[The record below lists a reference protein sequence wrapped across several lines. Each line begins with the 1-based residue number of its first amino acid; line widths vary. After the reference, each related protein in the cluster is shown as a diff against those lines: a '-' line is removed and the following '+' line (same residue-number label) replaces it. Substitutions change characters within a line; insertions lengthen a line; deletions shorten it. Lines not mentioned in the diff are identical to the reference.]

1 MLFFMLA
8 TLRLKL
14 SNLPRSNEK
23 LMRMVPPTNSQ
34 MYLLIQL
41 NFPFQSQTFL
51 TNHLAARIEGCWTWL
66 SGLRRSCL
74 GEDRQVRDTCQLSSK
89 VAADFWRALVLLEW
103 GRECWKGGMRVG
115 YECKE
120 GNWVHGVGTFSG
132 KVVVTHR
139 KWKHCLQDIRGLLRL
154 LCLVRKRARI
164 YLPIKQHRLHNWV
177 FHGTKT
183 HLSWYGLAFFFFP
196 KTLSNLYT
204 QHGVWTYNPKI
215 KSCISTDWA
224 SHVPQDF
231 YLLIFFN

>member
-1 MLFFMLA
+1 MLA

-183 HLSWYGLAFFFFP
+183 HLSWYGLAFFFFQRLWVISTP
-196 KTLSNLYT
+196 NMGSELTTPRLRAAFLLT
-204 QHGVWTYNPKI
+204 EPAMCPKI
-215 KSCISTDWA
+215 FICW
-224 SHVPQDF
+224 F
-231 YLLIFFN
+231 FFN